1 MTAIDREISKPFC
14 DDNLYRGH
22 AVKNLSN
29 RIQLLTFSIATLL
42 ATFVLVLAGLN
53 ERTGVPQEGT
63 SIAHT
68 TKDPR

>member
-1 MTAIDREISKPFC
+1 M
-14 DDNLYRGH
+14 
-22 AVKNLSN
+22 KNLSN